1 MLCDVEFSIFYII
14 RMFIKIIE
22 YLVIINIYKKM
33 TSNEKD
39 GKNFAKILLM
49 GKAGV
54 GKTSMRSII
63 FANQA
68 PKDTFFLLSTSEVAE
83 TRLKFMGNLIF
94 NLFDCGGQEEFIEQY
109 FQTKKEK
116 IFSKVEVLI
125 FVIEAEN
132 FKNQKD
138 EDNIE
143 DITYFEK

>member
-1 MLCDVEFSIFYII
+1 MSAKQE
-14 RMFIKIIE
+14 
-22 YLVIINIYKKM
+22 KK
-33 TSNEKD
+33 
-39 GKNFAKILLM
+39 FAKILLM

-63 FANQA
+63 FANHA
-68 PKDTFFLLSTSEVAE
+68 PKDTFTLGYTSEVAE

-94 NLFDCGGQEEFIEQY
+94 NLFDCGGQEEFIKQY
-109 FQTKKEK
+109 FETKREA

-138 EDNIE
+138 TDNIE

>member
-1 MLCDVEFSIFYII
+1 
-14 RMFIKIIE
+14 
-22 YLVIINIYKKM
+22 M

-49 GKAGV
+49 GQAGV
-54 GKTSMRSII
+54 GNTSMRSII